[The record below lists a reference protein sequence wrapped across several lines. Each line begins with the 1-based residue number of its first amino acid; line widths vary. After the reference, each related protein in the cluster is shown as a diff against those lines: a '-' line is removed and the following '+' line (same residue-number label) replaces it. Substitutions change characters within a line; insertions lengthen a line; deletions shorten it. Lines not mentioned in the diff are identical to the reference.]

1 MFNFNIEE
9 LLKFSPEQL
18 KSYAGIL
25 LLASFATIL
34 VEIAFALI
42 QYVVRAFALTG
53 IARKLHIDYPS
64 AAYIPF
70 GHAYI
75 EGKICDHML
84 SPDLN
89 RSRTRVHY
97 SMLNLLYSIVNGFFL
112 AINFNDTV
120 SFCRKMY
127 EDGAVPLTALNDENS
142 VLSFLSIL
150 STVLWLVV
158 AFFRLKTIITLYYCF
173 DKKKVSFLVLLAT
186 ISPIVSAFLFLWFK
200 GKPVVHDH
208 IEIKEPPTMQQ

>member
-1 MFNFNIEE
+1 MFNAEE
-9 LLKFSPEQL
+9 LLNLSPEQL
-18 KSYAGIL
+18 KSYAGFL
-25 LLASFATIL
+25 LFTAFCTIL
-34 VEIAFALI
+34 AEIAFAI
-42 QYVVRAFALTG
+42 FQYVIRAFSLTA
-53 IARKLHIDYPS
+53 IARKLHIDNPS

-89 RSRTRVHY
+89 LSRTRIHY
-97 SMLNLLYSIVNGFFL
+97 SMLNLLYSIINGFFL

-127 EDGAVPLTALNDENS
+127 EDGTVPISLLEDQNS
-142 VLSFLSIL
+142 ILSFLSIL

-158 AFFRLKTIITLYYCF
+158 AFFRLKTILTLYYCF
-173 DKKKVSFLVLLAT
+173 NKKKGTFLVILAT

-200 GKPVVHDH
+200 NKPVVH
-208 IEIKEPPTMQQ
+208 ERLEFKEPPTMQE